1 MSKNLDEILTEK
13 HDKKNVKEIFNRF
26 EFITSKKVWK
36 SRDLK
41 HQKQPN
47 VQILGVKI
55 QIMRWSTWQKKW
67 DFLVNLEP
75 LWYLL

>member
-41 HQKQPN
+41 HQKQLN
-47 VQILGVKI
+47 VQIYALVN
-55 QIMRWSTWQKKW
+55 MTKKW

>member
-41 HQKQPN
+41 HQKQLN

>member
-41 HQKQPN
+41 KHQKQLN

-55 QIMRWSTWQKKW
+55 QIMRWSTWQKNETFW
-67 DFLVNLEP
+67 LI
-75 LWYLL
+75 